1 MSMSSFFRNR
11 VKLVS
16 SITLIFCFVENS
28 IQYHK
33 CFLKLYN
40 LSMLKNKITYPT
52 LRRIRHIVVVWII
65 ETFALI
71 LLDIWLPGLS
81 IQSGETAVL
90 AIALIGLLNAVLR
103 PIILYLTI
111 TITVLTIGLFSF
123 LINVVIVLIT
133 IKLIP
138 GFVINNGQTAILV
151 VLGVTL
157 INLLVSEILALDEND
172 SYHRLVISRFSQNHI
187 GKKEQNSPGVLFIQI
202 DGLSK
207 TVFERALDQR
217 TMPSLAYLYHQ
228 NAYRLEEW
236 FCGLPSQTSSCQM
249 GIIYGKNNDIPAF
262 RWYEKENQKLIVS
275 NHLNDTALIES
286 RYGFGESL
294 LGKNTSSIG
303 NMFSGGAEKSAMT
316 MSQLPTG
323 RQISRRSGLFYNF
336 FLNPYNFIRT
346 FSLLFLEIFREY
358 VQKIVQL
365 IKNHKPRM
373 NRSFIF
379 AVERALA
386 AVFLRELT
394 THIIIEDMFTG
405 YQTIYAT
412 YVGYDVVAHKTGID
426 SSSTRSVL
434 RSLDKQ
440 FERIINA
447 NKLTK
452 RKYSIIF
459 LSDHGQSQGS
469 TFRQVYGISLED
481 LLKKFVAD
489 RYSIVDAGSSQEIKG
504 YVNSLLQ
511 EALAPHRKV
520 NQSARKI
527 YRHLSTGK
535 GTFTYFDLPPRNT
548 VKATDLIICTS
559 GNMALVYFP
568 ITQKRMSFEQLSE
581 LFPDLIANI
590 VSHPGIGFVMV
601 TSEEHGTMIIHS
613 HGINY
618 LSKDQFE
625 GSDILPNYP
634 AEVRSQLIKI
644 NGFEHSG
651 DLILFSA
658 TDAETME
665 SPAFEDLIGHHG
677 GLGGL
682 QTQAMVFFPNELK
695 WEGRV
700 YDSTQMHDVLKNW
713 KNEIHSSEIIGTI
726 H

>member
-1 MSMSSFFRNR
+1 MMKS
-11 VKLVS
+11 KL
-16 SITLIFCFVENS
+16 
-28 IQYHK
+28 
-33 CFLKLYN
+33 
-40 LSMLKNKITYPT
+40 TYPT
-52 LRRIRHIVVVWII
+52 LRRIRHIVVVWVI

-71 LLDIWLPGLS
+71 LLDTWLPGLS

-111 TITVLTIGLFSF
+111 TITVLTVGIFSF
-123 LINVVIVLIT
+123 LINVIIVLVA
-133 IKLIP
+133 IKIIP
-138 GFVINNGQTAILV
+138 GFIINNGQTVILV
-151 VLGVTL
+151 VLGITL

-172 SYHRLVISRFSQNHI
+172 SYHRLVISRF
-187 GKKEQNSPGVLFIQI
+187 GKNNLNKNEPNSPGMLIIQI

-207 TVFERALDQR
+207 TIFESAINKGI
-217 TMPSLAYLYHQ
+217 MPSLALLYHQ
-228 NAYRLEEW
+228 NMYRLEEW
-236 FCGLPSQTSSCQM
+236 FSGLPSQTSSCQM

-286 RYGFGESL
+286 RYGFDDSL
-294 LGKNTSSIG
+294 LIGNASSIG

-323 RQISRRSGLFYNF
+323 RQIATRSGLFYNF
-336 FLNPYNFIRT
+336 FLNPYNYLRT
-346 FSLLFLEIFREY
+346 FFLLFLEIIREY
-358 VQKIVQL
+358 YQKIFQV
-365 IKNHKPRM
+365 IKNRKPRIS
-373 NRSFIF
+373 RSFIF

-386 AVFLRELT
+386 AVLLRELT
-394 THIIIEDMFTG
+394 THIIIEDMFNG

-426 SSSTRSVL
+426 SSSTHSVL
-434 RSLDKQ
+434 RTLDKQ

-452 RKYSIIF
+452 RNYSIIF

-469 TFRQVYGISLED
+469 TFRQVYGLQLED
-481 LLKKFVAD
+481 LIRQFISD
-489 RYSIVDAGSSQEIKG
+489 NYSIMDAGASEEIKG

-511 EALAPHRKV
+511 EALTPHRKV

-527 YRHLSTGK
+527 YRQLSTRK
-535 GTFTYFDLPPRNT
+535 GTFTYFDLPPRIT
-548 VKATDLIICTS
+548 IKSTDLIICPS
-559 GNMALVYFP
+559 GNMALVYFSFN
-568 ITQKRMSFEQLSE
+568 QERMSFEQISDM
-581 LFPDLIANI
+581 FPDLIANI

-601 TSEEHGTMIIHS
+601 ASEEHGTMIIHS
-613 HGINY
+613 NGINF

-625 GSDILPNYP
+625 GKDILMDFPF
-634 AEVRSQLIKI
+634 EVRFQLLKL
-644 NGFEHSG
+644 NEFQHSG
-651 DLILFSA
+651 DLIIFSA

-682 QTQAMVFFPNELK
+682 QTQAMVFFPQDLE
-695 WEGRV
+695 WENPV
-700 YDSTQMHDVLKNW
+700 SDSTQMHQVLKEW
-713 KNEIHSSEIIGTI
+713 KFIIQKSDSKINGND
-726 H
+726 

>member
-1 MSMSSFFRNR
+1 M
-11 VKLVS
+11 
-16 SITLIFCFVENS
+16 T
-28 IQYHK
+28 
-33 CFLKLYN
+33 
-40 LSMLKNKITYPT
+40 KNKLTYPT
-52 LRRIRHIVVVWII
+52 LRRIRHIVVVWVI

-90 AIALIGLLNAVLR
+90 AIALIGLLNAILR

-111 TITVLTIGLFSF
+111 AITVLTVGLFSF
-123 LINVVIVLIT
+123 LINVVIVLVV
-133 IKLIP
+133 IKIIP
-138 GFVINNGQTAILV
+138 GFIINNGQTAILV
-151 VLGVTL
+151 VLGITL
-157 INLLVSEILALDEND
+157 INLVVSEILALDEND
-172 SYHRLVISRFSQNHI
+172 SYHRFVISRFSRNSI
-187 GKKEQNSPGVLFIQI
+187 ETKEQNSTGVLFIQI

-207 TVFERALDQR
+207 TIFERALKQGI
-217 TMPSLAYLYHQ
+217 MPSLAFLYHQ
-228 NAYRLEEW
+228 NTYKLEEW
-236 FCGLPSQTSSCQM
+236 FSGLPSQTSSCQM
-249 GIIYGKNNDIPAF
+249 GIIYGKNDDIPAF

-286 RYGFGESL
+286 RYRLDDSL

-323 RQISRRSGLFYNF
+323 RQIARRSGLFYNF

-346 FSLLFLEIFREY
+346 FFLIFLEIFREY
-358 VQKIVQL
+358 YQKIVQV
-365 IKNHKPRM
+365 IKNRKPRIS
-373 NRSFIF
+373 RSFIF

-394 THIIIEDMFTG
+394 THIIIEDMFSG

-426 SSSTRSVL
+426 SSSTHSVL
-434 RSLDKQ
+434 RSIDKQ

-469 TFRQVYGISLED
+469 TFRQIFGLPLED
-481 LLKKFVAD
+481 LVKQFISD
-489 RYSIVDAGSSQEIKG
+489 QYSIVGAGASEEIKG
-504 YVNSLLQ
+504 YINSLLQ

-527 YRHLSTGK
+527 YRQLSTGK
-535 GTFTYFDLPPRNT
+535 GTFTYFDLPPRST
-548 VKATDLIICTS
+548 VKSTDLIICPS
-559 GNMALVYFP
+559 GNMAMIYFP
-568 ITQKRMSFEQLSE
+568 FNQERMSFEQISDM
-581 LFPDLIANI
+581 FPDLIANI
-590 VSHPGIGFVMV
+590 VSHSGIGFVMV
-601 TSEEHGTMIIHS
+601 ASEEHGTMIIHS
-613 HGINY
+613 NGINF
-618 LSKDQFE
+618 LTKDQFE
-625 GSDILPNYP
+625 GSDILKNFPI
-634 AEVRSQLIKI
+634 EVRFQLLKL
-644 NGFEHSG
+644 NGFQHSG
-651 DLILFSA
+651 DLIIFSA

-682 QTQAMVFFPNELK
+682 QTQAMVFFPQDLD
-695 WEGRV
+695 WENPV
-700 YDSTQMHDVLKNW
+700 SDSTQMHQVLKEW
-713 KNEIHSSEIIGTI
+713 KYKIQKSDSKTN
-726 H
+726 